1 MRWPGPAPPP
11 AATSNLSA
19 NGHHKGHASV
29 VVVREDFM
37 LKSPA
42 ALKPE
47 VAAPILCAGVTTY
60 SPMKHCDV
68 RFRYVID
75 MAALEHEA
83 A

>member
-1 MRWPGPAPPP
+1 
-11 AATSNLSA
+11 
-19 NGHHKGHASV
+19 
-29 VVVREDFM
+29 M
-37 LKSPA
+37 LKIPA